1 MAEMAVG
8 LAIDRL
14 VRFLT
19 HEQKLLRGVHS
30 KVSGIKNEL
39 EAIQCFLK
47 DADMKA
53 DLEAQGSEASGRAGG
68 VRLWVKELREV
79 AFHIEDIIDEYA
91 DHLERHPGRTGHDC
105 FIASLGKVGRSIIK
119 LKAHH
124 HIASRIKEIQKAVVE
139 IKERSERYG
148 FDSIDSTYDCRYV
161 SGYDPR
167 KGSMYLEDDDVVG
180 IESPRDELV
189 GWLLNK
195 DQQPRRAVISVVG
208 MGGLGKTTLARKV
221 YDRVRNHFDCHA
233 WITVSQSYRKEELL
247 KNVIKQFCKGNK
259 EPAPEGIDSM
269 DEDALTEQVREYLQQ
284 KRYVVFYDDVW
295 KKEFWGDIQH
305 VLLDKKIGGRI
316 VITTRS
322 KEVGEFCKI
331 SSVVYVHELKPLNP
345 EKARELFFKKA
356 FQSEVVGLCPPDL
369 EDLSHKIVER
379 CGGLPLAIVAVG
391 GLLSTKDK
399 TIYEWKKLHDG
410 LSSELESNLHLT
422 SITKILSLSYYDL
435 PYYLKCCFLYFGMY
449 PEDYWIAPTRLI
461 PKWIAEGFVKPRKD
475 KPPQEVGE
483 EYLTELIDRSL
494 VQKLKTS
501 DWTPNAIYCHVHDLL
516 YDVIQTKMKDLSF
529 GHVLSENESSFS
541 GGLVTRR
548 ISIVNGSCNVLHNV
562 NQSFQVRSF
571 LNFNSSDK
579 ILTKSIW
586 RTLTKNFNL
595 LKVLD
600 FENSI
605 LDYIHDDIGSLYHLR
620 YLNINNTKVKMLP
633 RSIGKLVNLE
643 TLDSGGSFVVEIP
656 AEIKRLTKLLFL
668 FGCGQYEY
676 NLDDP
681 HFHPSQVKGIK
692 VHEGIGCLE
701 ALQSLAFVDASE
713 TGVEVL
719 KEFGKLTQLRYL
731 GIQKLRSEDGR
742 ILLGA
747 IEKMAHLKYL
757 HVSTMDE
764 DDASFDSEWL
774 SSLPRSLEILCLT
787 APIRKLP
794 ESITRLQY
802 LERFEIGGSKLE
814 EDPVKSLKNLHNLV
828 EMRIVYDAYNGEE
841 MQFEKGVFP
850 RLKELR
856 IMHLSG
862 LKSIVIEEGA
872 LSNLQALWIG
882 LCPKLLKVP
891 IGIRHLKQLES
902 LLFHSIPIEFQQSL
916 KPGGDHHHTV
926 QHVPL
931 VLIRYK
937 CDDDD
942 GESFETS
949 RLF

>member
-1 MAEMAVG
+1 MGEAAVCI
-8 LAIDRL
+8 AIDHL

-19 HEQKLLRGVHS
+19 HERKLLRGVHS

-39 EAIQCFLK
+39 KAIQCFLK

-53 DLEAQGSEASGRAGG
+53 DVEAQGSEATGSTGG
-68 VRLWVKELREV
+68 VKLWVKELREM
-79 AFHIEDIIDEYA
+79 AFHIDDVIDEYA
-91 DHLERHPGRTGHDC
+91 FHLERPPGHTSHDC
-105 FIASLGKVGRSIIK
+105 FIASLGKIGCSIIK
-119 LKAHH
+119 LKASH
-124 HIASRIKEIQKAVVE
+124 HIASRIKEIRKAVVE
-139 IKERSERYG
+139 IKERSQRYG
-148 FDSIDSTYDCRYV
+148 FDSIDSTYDRRFV
-161 SGYDPR
+161 SGYDTR

-195 DQQPRRAVISVVG
+195 DRQPRRAVISVVG

-221 YDRVRNHFDCHA
+221 YDLVRNHFDCHA
-233 WITVSQSYRKEELL
+233 WITVSQSYRKEQLL
-247 KNVIKQFCKGNK
+247 KNVIKQFCRGNNR
-259 EPAPEGIDSM
+259 PAPDGIDSM
-269 DEDALTEQVREYLQQ
+269 DEDALIEQVREYLQQ
-284 KRYVVFYDDVW
+284 KSHGTLSPW
-295 KKEFWGDIQH
+295 
-305 VLLDKKIGGRI
+305 
-316 VITTRS
+316 
-322 KEVGEFCKI
+322 
-331 SSVVYVHELKPLNP
+331 
-345 EKARELFFKKA
+345 
-356 FQSEVVGLCPPDL
+356 L
-369 EDLSHKIVER
+369 EDLTDQIVER
-379 CGGLPLAIVAVG
+379 CGGLPLAIVAIG

-422 SITKILSLSYYDL
+422 SIPKILSLSYYDL
-435 PYYLKCCFLYFGMY
+435 PYYLKCFFLYFGIY
-449 PEDYWIAPTRLI
+449 PEDYWIAPSRLI
-461 PKWIAEGFVKPRKD
+461 PKWIAEGFVKPSKD
-475 KPPQEVGE
+475 KPPQEVAE
-483 EYLTELIDRSL
+483 EYLTELIERSV

-501 DWTPNAIYCHVHDLL
+501 DWSPSAIYCHVHDLL
-516 YDVIQTKMKDLSF
+516 YGVIQTKMKDLSF
-529 GHVLSENESSFS
+529 GHVFSENESCFS
-541 GGLVTRR
+541 EGLVTRR

-579 ILTKSIW
+579 ILTKPIW

-643 TLDSGGSFVVEIP
+643 TLDSGGSSVVEIP
-656 AEIKRLTKLLFL
+656 AKIKRLSKLLFL

-701 ALQSLAFVDASE
+701 ALQSLAFVDAGE

-719 KEFGKLTQLRYL
+719 KEFGKLTQLRHL

-747 IEKMAHLKYL
+747 IEKMTHLKYL
-757 HVSTMDE
+757 RVSTMDE
-764 DDASFDSEWL
+764 DDASFDSQWL
-774 SSLPRSLEILCLT
+774 SSLPQSLEILCLT
-787 APIRKLP
+787 APLRKLP

-802 LERFEIGGSKLE
+802 LERLEIGGSKLE
-814 EDPVKSLKNLHNLV
+814 EDLVKTLKNLPNLV
-828 EMRIVYDAYNGEE
+828 AMWIVYDAYNGKE
-841 MQFEKGVFP
+841 MQLEKGVFP

-872 LSNLQALWIG
+872 LSNLQDLWIG

-891 IGIRHLKQLES
+891 IGIQHLKQLES
-902 LLFHSIPIEFQQSL
+902 VLFHSIPIEFQQSL
-916 KPGGDHHHTV
+916 KPGGDHHYTV
-926 QHVPL
+926 QHVPG
-931 VLIRYK
+931 VFIRYK
-937 CDDDD
+937 RDGDD
-942 GESFETS
+942 GQSFETS